1 MHNIIKRNKHFKSL
15 DTYTHMPKRASD
27 NRFTKLPYVHTII
40 TKPKLN
46 IRSYYVFFF
55 FLHFLFLFH
64 STSQS
69 NSQKRQL
76 KNTNTQVLTVIS
88 VSFVCSLCTC
98 FARVVTVLR
107 KT

>member
-55 FLHFLFLFH
+55 FYIFSSY
-64 STSQS
+64 STPRLSQTHK
-69 NSQKRQL
+69 NVNL
-76 KNTNTQVLTVIS
+76 KTPTHK
-88 VSFVCSLCTC
+88 F
-98 FARVVTVLR
+98 
-107 KT
+107 

>member
-55 FLHFLFLFH
+55 FFFTFSLLIPLHVSVKLTKT
-64 STSQS
+64 ST
-69 NSQKRQL
+69 
-76 KNTNTQVLTVIS
+76 
-88 VSFVCSLCTC
+88 
-98 FARVVTVLR
+98 
-107 KT
+107 

>member
-55 FLHFLFLFH
+55 FFYIFSSY
-64 STSQS
+64 STPRLSQTHK
-69 NSQKRQL
+69 NVNL
-76 KNTNTQVLTVIS
+76 KTPTHK
-88 VSFVCSLCTC
+88 F
-98 FARVVTVLR
+98 
-107 KT
+107 